1 MEISMAKLITLIKA
15 LGGGDTGGVSD
26 VQVNGTSVVSGDV
39 ANITTADLDAVVAV
53 TGTTPSIPA
62 VAGTRYVC
70 GECATLTV
78 NVPASGIIDV
88 VFESGS
94 TPTLLTIAGATVT
107 WANGFDPT
115 ALAANTTY
123 ELNIMDGL
131 GVAVSWT

>member
-1 MEISMAKLITLIKA
+1 MAKLITLIKA

-70 GECATLTV
+70 GV
-78 NVPASGIIDV
+78 YK
-88 VFESGS
+88 GS
-94 TPTLLTIAGATVT
+94 LR
-107 WANGFDPT
+107 
-115 ALAANTTY
+115 
-123 ELNIMDGL
+123 
-131 GVAVSWT
+131 